1 METAKILEILGYTL
15 PSLFGISIDVY
26 FILIVISI
34 PTYYICRWLLKK
46 CIQVDKTRKIA
57 TWTTTLIATPIVYF
71 GLVLLWL
78 ISISYYPTS
87 DFDKQKW
94 FANKESRYEISEDII
109 ESKMLIGKTKLEV
122 RELLG
127 DEGNKEESD
136 HWDYYLG
143 FRPGFAIMDPDI
155 LDIEFKDGKVFK
167 VGQHET

>member
-1 METAKILEILGYTL
+1 MTKLLNIHT
-15 PSLFGISIDVY
+15 LFGVSVEVF

-34 PTYYICRWLLKK
+34 PTFYISRWLLKK
-46 CIQVDKTRKIA
+46 CIKVDKTRKIA
-57 TWTTTLIATPIVYF
+57 TWTATLIATPILYF
-71 GLVLLWL
+71 GLILLWL
-78 ISISYYPTS
+78 ISMSYHPSY

-94 FANKESRYEISEDII
+94 FTNKESRYEISEDII

-136 HWDYYLG
+136 HWYYYLG
-143 FRPGFAIMDPDI
+143 FRPGIANIDPDV

>member
-1 METAKILEILGYTL
+1 MNLQIYTPTL
-15 PSLFGISIDVY
+15 LGISIEVY

-34 PTYYICRWLLKK
+34 PTYYIFRWLLKK
-46 CIQVDKTRKIA
+46 RIQVDKTRKIA
-57 TWTTTLIATPIVYF
+57 TWTATLIATPIVYF
-71 GLVLLWL
+71 GLILLWL
-78 ISISYYPTS
+78 ISISYYPAN

-127 DEGNKEESD
+127 DEGNKKESD

-143 FRPGFAIMDPDI
+143 FRPGFANMDPDI